1 MMSSAAV
8 LFIFS
13 VGLHAG
19 AVLALAVLVVAR
31 RTSSTDSSA
40 ADRID
45 IEALEPVGTRARNTK
60 APELVVSAS
69 RPSAFEIT
77 VQEIHRCP

>member
-45 IEALEPVGTRARNTK
+45 IEALEPRGNASAKHEGARARGIS
-60 APELVVSAS
+60 LAS
-69 RPSAFEIT
+69 
-77 VQEIHRCP
+77 VGL